1 MTVLDQPDERL
12 LAMNPLAKYAVPTH
26 NPAWDALGTQ
36 SAPCTGW
43 RVWGVWR
50 DGETVLRSPVKH
62 VPWKSASVAVE
73 CSRHD
78 HSTAYPEC
86 REGVHC
92 FTNELD
98 AFTYAAILKGLSRL
112 LIEQTGVSLE
122 WTYVVGRVSTTG
134 IVNHHFD
141 HEILFNGAHKWVA
154 QRVSIEKLYV
164 SENLV
169 GMHVPTLTR
178 ALEDLYRIPVV
189 VSGFDEGIN
198 QAITA
203 IQAAGREG
211 MRIARAAR

>member
-12 LAMNPLAKYAVPTH
+12 LALNPLAKHAVPNQ
-26 NPAWDALGTQ
+26 NPAWDALGTR
-36 SAPCTGW
+36 SESSIGW

-50 DGETVLRSPVKH
+50 DGEIMLRSPVKH
-62 VPWKSASVAVE
+62 VPWKSTSIVVE

-78 HSTAYPEC
+78 HSTPHPEC

-98 AFTYAAILKGLSRL
+98 AFTYAVILKGLSRL

-154 QRVSIEKLYV
+154 QQVRIEKLFV
-164 SENLV
+164 SPNLV
-169 GMHVPTLTR
+169 GMHIPTLTC

-189 VSGFDEGIN
+189 VSGLDRGLE

-203 IQAAGREG
+203 IQASGREG